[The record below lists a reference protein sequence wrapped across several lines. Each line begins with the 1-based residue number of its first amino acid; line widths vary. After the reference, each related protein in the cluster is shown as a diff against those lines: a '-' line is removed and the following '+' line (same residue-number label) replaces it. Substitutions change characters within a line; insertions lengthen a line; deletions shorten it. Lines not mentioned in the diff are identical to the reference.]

1 MIVIERLR
9 LRDTNRAL
17 DILAGVAIVSVAIAL
32 AGLVWRIAGHAD
44 SGAITLPSDARTR
57 AVTVDTGPAIA
68 WNPFGSPTA
77 ADATAATS
85 IQAVL
90 KGVVFARPAELSVAF
105 VAIGAEPPKPYR
117 VGDAVAGAAITDIRR
132 DRIILNNAG
141 RLEFLA
147 FPDPFGQATPTPGA
161 APAQSAPGAPPAP
174 TAPAAPA
181 PPTAQ
186 AVLSRLNATPV
197 AGGYAIGANAPPG
210 MRSGD
215 VVQSVN
221 GAALT
226 DQSAVNAAI
235 ASAGASGQAQV
246 TILRD
251 GRPITVTVPI
261 R

>member
-1 MIVIERLR
+1 MIVVERLR
-9 LRDTNRAL
+9 FRERWVDW
-17 DILAGVAIVSVAIAL
+17 LAAAAIVSVAFAL

-44 SGAITLPSDARTR
+44 TGAITVPSDARART
-57 AVTVDTGPAIA
+57 VTVDSGPAVA
-68 WNPFGSPTA
+68 WAPFGSPTA
-77 ADATAATS
+77 ADATSPTG

-90 KGVVFARPAELSVAF
+90 KGVVFARPAELSISF
-105 VAIGAEPPKPYR
+105 VSIGNEPAKPYK
-117 VGDAVAGAAITDIRR
+117 VGDALAGAQVTEIRR
-132 DRIILNNAG
+132 DRIILNNGG
-141 RLEFLA
+141 RLEYLA

-161 APAQSAPGAPPAP
+161 PAPAPAGQP
-174 TAPAAPA
+174 MAAPA
-181 PPTAQ
+181 PAAAAPPPSAQ

-210 MRSGD
+210 MRQGD

-221 GAALT
+221 GAAMT

-235 ASAGASGQAQV
+235 AGAAASGQAQV

-251 GRPITVTVPI
+251 GKPITVSIPI

>member
-9 LRDTNRAL
+9 LRDTNRML
-17 DILAGVAIVSVAIAL
+17 DVLAGVAIVSVAFAL

-44 SGAITLPSDARTR
+44 SGAITIPSAQR
-57 AVTVDTGPAIA
+57 AAAVAVDSGPAVA

-77 ADATAATS
+77 ADATAPTA

-105 VAIGAEPPKPYR
+105 VSLGSEPAKPLK
-117 VGDAVAGAAITDIRR
+117 VGDAVAGAAITEIRR
-132 DRIILNNAG
+132 DRIILNNGG

-147 FPDPFGQATPTPGA
+147 FPDPFGTATP
-161 APAQSAPGAPPAP
+161 APGTAPPASGQPTLAPP
-174 TAPAAPA
+174 TAPS
-181 PPTAQ
+181 PPSAQ

-215 VVQSVN
+215 VIQSVN
-221 GAALT
+221 GAAMT
-226 DQSAVNAAI
+226 DPSAVNAAI
-235 ASAGASGQAQV
+235 AGAGASGQAQV

-251 GRPITVTVPI
+251 GKPITVTVPI

>member
-1 MIVIERLR
+1 MIAVKRLASRERWV
-9 LRDTNRAL
+9 DW
-17 DILAGVAIVSVAIAL
+17 LAAAAIVSVAFAL

-44 SGAITLPSDARTR
+44 TGAITVPSDARAR
-57 AVTVDTGPAIA
+57 AVTVDSGPALA
-68 WNPFGSPTA
+68 WAPFGSPTA
-77 ADATAATS
+77 ADATSPTG
-85 IQAVL
+85 IQAIL
-90 KGVVFARPAELSVAF
+90 KGVVFARPAELSISF
-105 VAIGAEPPKPYR
+105 VSLGNEPAKPYK
-117 VGDAVAGAAITDIRR
+117 VGDALAGAQVTEIRR
-132 DRIILNNAG
+132 DRIILNNGG
-141 RLEFLA
+141 RLEYLA

-161 APAQSAPGAPPAP
+161 APAPAP
-174 TAPAAPA
+174 AGQPMAQPAPAAAPP

-221 GAALT
+221 GAAMT

-235 ASAGASGQAQV
+235 ASAAASGQAQV

-251 GRPITVTVPI
+251 GKPITVSIPI

>member
-1 MIVIERLR
+1 MIVAERLR
-9 LRDTNRAL
+9 LRERWVNW
-17 DILAGVAIVSVAIAL
+17 LAAAAIVSVAVAL

-44 SGAITLPSDARTR
+44 TGAITVPSDARAR
-57 AVTVDTGPAIA
+57 AVTVDSGPAVA
-68 WNPFGSPTA
+68 WSPFGSPTA
-77 ADATAATS
+77 ADATAPTG

-90 KGVVFARPAELSVAF
+90 KGVVFARPAELSISF
-105 VAIGAEPPKPYR
+105 VSIGNEPAKPFK
-117 VGDAVAGAAITDIRR
+117 VGDALAGAQVTEIRR
-132 DRIILNNAG
+132 DRIILNNGG
-141 RLEFLA
+141 RLEYLA
-147 FPDPFGQATPTPGA
+147 FPDPFGQATPTPGTP
-161 APAQSAPGAPPAP
+161 APAAAGQPM
-174 TAPAAPA
+174 AAPA
-181 PPTAQ
+181 PAAATPPPPSAQ

-221 GAALT
+221 GAAMT

-235 ASAGASGQAQV
+235 ASAAASGQAQV

-251 GRPITVTVPI
+251 GKPITVSIPI

>member
-9 LRDTNRAL
+9 LRDTTRAL

-44 SGAITLPSDARTR
+44 SGAITLPSDARAR
-57 AVTVDTGPAIA
+57 AVVVDTGPAIA

-90 KGVVFARPAELSVAF
+90 KGVVSARPVELSVAF

-117 VGDAVAGAAITDIRR
+117 VGDAVAGAAITEIRR

-147 FPDPFGQATPTPGA
+147 FPDPFGQATPAPGA
-161 APAQSAPGAPPAP
+161 APAQPAPGSPVAPPA
-174 TAPAAPA
+174 
-181 PPTAQ
+181 PTAQ

-221 GAALT
+221 GAAMT

-235 ASAGASGQAQV
+235 ASAGTSGQAQV

-251 GRPITVTVPI
+251 GKPITVTVPL